1 MTYDADRAPW
11 AWLLIGAGLVEIA
24 ILIAIL

>member
-1 MTYDADRAPW
+1 MTYDADRARW
-11 AWLLIGAGLVEIA
+11 AWLLIAAGLAEIT